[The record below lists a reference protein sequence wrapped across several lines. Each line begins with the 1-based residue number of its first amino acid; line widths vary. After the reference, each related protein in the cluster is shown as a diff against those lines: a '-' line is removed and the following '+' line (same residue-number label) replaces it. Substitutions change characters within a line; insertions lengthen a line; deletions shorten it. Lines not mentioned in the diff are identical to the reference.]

1 METAAKIINNLMYR
15 KGFRK
20 KQEAAQYFGVSPQA
34 LSIWIAKGEIPPKHL
49 LKLKTEKEAPTKP
62 QHQADAVVPKSTKE
76 MQAVINYLMNE
87 NHNLKHQ
94 IKELSLEIDI
104 LKGDPGIYSA
114 RWAGKNNN
122 FNLAINK
129 VYKELNKKD
138 KNWFIKNKSASFVC
152 ALTIYWPNNS
162 FVSVVEKVH
171 GTISKYKKGKNGFGY
186 DPIFI
191 PKNSKLTFGQMK
203 HSLKY
208 KIDHRMKAFKKIKK
222 FF

>member
-1 METAAKIINNLMYR
+1 MKKKKI
-15 KGFRK
+15 
-20 KQEAAQYFGVSPQA
+20 
-34 LSIWIAKGEIPPKHL
+34 
-49 LKLKTEKEAPTKP
+49 LKLLIGSNNQGK
-62 QHQADAVVPKSTKE
+62 
-76 MQAVINYLMNE
+76 
-87 NHNLKHQ
+87 
-94 IKELSLEIDI
+94 IKEIRDLLPNYIQILAPSDYNLRSPKENGKTFEQNSLIKAKFFSKQTKMICLADDSGLEID
-104 LKGDPGIYSA
+104 LLNDEPGIYSA

-162 FVSVVEKVH
+162 FVTVAGKVS

-191 PKNSKLTFGQMK
+191 PKNTKLTFGQMK
-203 HSLKY
+203 CSLKY
-208 KIDHRMKAFKKIKK
+208 EIDHRMKAFKKIKK